1 VYKRDGYFRLFI
13 KKYCRGGRGITIM
26 GNFLFFRKVIE
37 QIIFPPGF
45 FLLLIG
51 LIYLFLVFKKQKIAG
66 ILIFFFFIS
75 FYLLSTWPGEY
86 LLVRTLEDDYSPYS
100 FEQLS
105 KEEIGDTVIVILAG
119 GMVLGS
125 PGAGDEGAEIGETT
139 LARLYGGYRI
149 YQKLGC
155 DICLSGGSGPGR
167 SNELPTAK
175 VMQEVL
181 LSWGIDKE
189 KIIMEDLSKTTLES
203 AKYSL
208 KKLKEKGYQKIILVT
223 SALHMRR
230 SVQCF
235 ERGESKIIP
244 APVNYIFEKAP
255 LNILD
260 FLPNVRALNNNFYA
274 LHEWIGLVYYNLKM
288 V

>member
-1 VYKRDGYFRLFI
+1 VWD
-13 KKYCRGGRGITIM
+13 
-26 GNFLFFRKVIE
+26 FLFFRKVIE
-37 QIIFPPGF
+37 QIIFPPGL
-45 FLLLIG
+45 FLLLIV
-51 LIYLFLVFKKQKIAG
+51 LICLLLVLKKKKMAL

-105 KEEIGDTVIVILAG
+105 KEEIGDTVMVILSG
-119 GMVLGS
+119 GMILGS
-125 PGAGDEGAEIGETT
+125 PEAGDEGAESGETT

-155 DICLSGGSGPGR
+155 DILLSGGNSPGR
-167 SNELPTAK
+167 SNELPIAK
-175 VMQEVL
+175 VMQDVL

-189 KIIMEDLSKTTLES
+189 KIIMEDLSKTTLEN

-208 KKLKEKGYQKIILVT
+208 KRLEEEGYQRIILVT

-230 SVQCF
+230 SVKCF
-235 ERGESKIIP
+235 TESEIKIIP
-244 APVNYIFEKAP
+244 APVNYIFEKEH

-260 FLPNVRALNNNFYA
+260 FLPNAGALSNNFYA
-274 LHEWIGLVYYNLKM
+274 IHEWIGLLYYSLGFK
-288 V
+288 